1 MNDLLST
8 TLTEESKRNETFY
21 RLVEFL
27 AARWAAQVLGGIS
40 DPDNQGVT
48 RAREEDFAKLLVQ
61 GTGTSFL
68 LAWDKGT
75 HSMNMMLSYEEL
87 IERLDVKGTSLHKDK
102 DEDRKALN
110 ERMLKAS
117 ALLER
122 SKDKCRLRLPAGI
135 LRDFFLAQY
144 FVDGMLPDS
153 VQNQEDEI
161 IKRLGQAPLHWEQ
174 RLVSFFAGRPTAC
187 GKKTGFN
194 YRFVKGSCS

>member
-8 TLTEESKRNETFY
+8 TLTEEGVQARNETFY

-48 RAREEDFAKLLVQ
+48 RARREEDFAKLLVQ

-75 HSMNMMLSYEEL
+75 HSMNMMLSYEEF

-110 ERMLKAS
+110 ERMLEGFCVTGAKQ
-117 ALLER
+117 R
-122 SKDKCRLRLPAGI
+122 QVPPPFPCRYPSRFLPRPVLR
-135 LRDFFLAQY
+135 
-144 FVDGMLPDS
+144 
-153 VQNQEDEI
+153 
-161 IKRLGQAPLHWEQ
+161 
-174 RLVSFFAGRPTAC
+174 
-187 GKKTGFN
+187 
-194 YRFVKGSCS
+194 